1 MDNQKLNDLINAGI
15 GAVQTSKEIFDKLLQ
30 DLNDGKEKVEQR
42 FDELKAQG
50 EKDLSDNAL
59 KFKVPL
65 AWGIVKIEEIREN
78 ILKQFLK
85 K

>member
-1 MDNQKLNDLINAGI
+1 MDNQKLNDIINAGI

-50 EKDLSDNAL
+50 EKDLSENAL

>member
-1 MDNQKLNDLINAGI
+1 MDNQKLNDIINAGI
-15 GAVQTSKEIFDKLLQ
+15 GAVQTSKEIFDKLLA

>member
-1 MDNQKLNDLINAGI
+1 MDNQKLNDLVNAGI

-30 DLNDGKEKVEQR
+30 DLNDGKEKVEKR
-42 FDELKAQG
+42 FDELKSQG
-50 EKDLSDNAL
+50 EKDLSESAL

-65 AWGIVKIEEIREN
+65 AWGIVKFEEIREN

>member
-15 GAVQTSKEIFDKLLQ
+15 GAVQTSKEIFDKLLE

-42 FDELKAQG
+42 FDELKSQG
-50 EKDLSDNAL
+50 EKDLSESAL

-65 AWGIVKIEEIREN
+65 AWGIVKFEEIREN
-78 ILKQFLK
+78 LLKQFLK

>member
-15 GAVQTSKEIFDKLLQ
+15 GAVQTSKEIFDKLLL
-30 DLNDGKEKVEQR
+30 DLNESKEKVEQR

-50 EKDLSDNAL
+50 EKDLSENAL

>member
-1 MDNQKLNDLINAGI
+1 MDNQKLNDIINAGI

>member
-1 MDNQKLNDLINAGI
+1 MDNQKLNDLVNAGI

-30 DLNDGKEKVEQR
+30 DLNEGKEKVEQR
-42 FDELKAQG
+42 FDELKSQG
-50 EKDLSDNAL
+50 EKDLSESAL

-65 AWGIVKIEEIREN
+65 AWGIVKLEEIREN

>member
-15 GAVQTSKEIFDKLLQ
+15 GAVQTSKEIFDKLLE
-30 DLNDGKEKVEQR
+30 DLNEGKEKVEQR

-50 EKDLSDNAL
+50 EKDLSENAL